1 MGAAAPRRV
10 GKGAA
15 RAAHEQVTH
24 FFLVKHTERGAVQT
38 PAFKKKGIN
47 DVTKAVRKEGGQ
59 CHLYTTRG
67 AAFDYVSV
75 ITGVSHAGAVRIATA
90 IEKRGTVKAT
100 LCSGI
105 EMFDP

>member
-1 MGAAAPRRV
+1 MSAQAP
-10 GKGAA
+10 K
-15 RAAHEQVTH
+15 RATKAELEAVTH

-59 CHLYTTRG
+59 CHLYMTRG

-75 ITGVSHAGAVRIATA
+75 ITGISHAGAVRIATE

-105 EMFDP
+105 EMFNP

>member
-1 MGAAAPRRV
+1 MGAAAP
-10 GKGAA
+10 K
-15 RAAHEQVTH
+15 RAAKALKDEVTH

-59 CHLYTTRG
+59 CHLYMTRG
-67 AAFDYVSV
+67 ATFDYVSV
-75 ITGVSHAGAVRIATA
+75 ITGVSHAGAVRIAVE

-100 LCSGI
+100 LCSGV
-105 EMFDP
+105 EMFNP